1 MAADLPLLLFPSA
14 RRIKLKSRPG
24 FARDP
29 LLHHPKFGEQKKR
42 IGEQLKEVTE
52 HVYKGSPSG
61 SLAGMEPETVLVIEI
76 VGMVEGFK
84 QAINK
89 VDGWEWLGEWG
100 VEEIEEGAGFYKGIT
115 KRKRTGKPLKGMTF
129 QSVEI
134 QEKIEAGAGFHKE
147 ITKGERSGKPLKG
160 MTFLSVGNKDGY
172 KELLKLW
179 EDWKKGE
186 GSSKYLPHGKK
197 KWGKVF
203 TWVRNIRRWGAPE
216 VLHETGMVE
225 HWAKDVETWDSERVF
240 QIELFYRQDEA
251 KRKEAEEA
259 VRKKLEDEGGKVIGK
274 FLDMEEIRFHAVKA
288 KLPGAK
294 IKDLIKKLGGD
305 DLETSIPLFNLSV
318 VMYVRPTG
326 QSMVSIDEEDGV
338 EGEFSKILPDPELSS
353 IVAILDGVPNLQHE
367 ALRDRLRF
375 DDPDDLETEY
385 QPGEKCHGTAIA
397 SLVVHGENPSGQST
411 PLVRPVYCLPVMQ
424 ADTTNRG
431 DEGFPDEIF
440 YEERTEK
447 AVRHMFESQGDE
459 EPAAP
464 DIKVINFSLGDL
476 SRPFI
481 RTPSP
486 WARLL
491 DHLSWK
497 HRVLFCVSVGNFVGK
512 IELDIKGDEFV
523 KLPEGEKV
531 KCTMSVITKQLTER
545 RLISPAESLNALT
558 VGAIHDDKSVDYP
571 LNKRVDLLP
580 NDSPPAITKQLFQG
594 SLFSPAK
601 SPNALPSP
609 VSRFGHGFRR
619 SIKPEVLFPGGRQ
632 LYVRPPKRSGR
643 SFKVSKTIS
652 APGQKV
658 AWDSSKEGTLNETA
672 YARGTSYATALA
684 THGAA
689 KIYEVLTGLRRA
701 NGEGIPNEL
710 MSVLI
715 KTLLVHGAQQG
726 DRVRSVLENLLK
738 PSVGSYQLKEGIA
751 RFIGYGSVDIERVL
765 ACAEYRGTTLGFG
778 EIQEKQVHEYDF
790 PLPQGLS
797 GSKAWRRMVVTL
809 AWFSPINLGHRNLR
823 EAKLDFGPT
832 QKWGETP
839 LGLERTDSDHNQ
851 VKRGTVQHEVL
862 VGESEVSQYKE
873 DGNIKLQVTC
883 KADACESLSESLS
896 NSNGIPYG
904 LAVTLEVAEGVQIP
918 VYQQMRTRIHGK
930 IRV

>member
-89 VDGWEWLGEWG
+89 VDGWEWLGEWD

-134 QEKIEAGAGFHKE
+134 QEKIEVGAGFHKE
-147 ITKGERSGKPLKG
+147 IAKGERSGKPLKG

-225 HWAKDVETWDSERVF
+225 HWGEDVETRDSERAF

-251 KRKEAEEA
+251 KRKAAEEE

-274 FLDMEEIRFHAVKA
+274 FLDAEEIRFHAVKA
-288 KLPGAK
+288 QLPGAK
-294 IKDLIKKLGGD
+294 IKDLIKKLDSDGS
-305 DLETSIPLFNLSV
+305 ETGIPLFNLSA
-318 VMYVRPTG
+318 VMHVRPTG
-326 QSMVSIDEEDGV
+326 QSMVSTDKEDGV
-338 EGEFSKILPDPELSS
+338 EGEFSKILPDPELPSV
-353 IVAILDGVPNLQHE
+353 VAILDGVPNLQHE
-367 ALRDRLRF
+367 ALRGRLRL

-385 QPGEKCHGTAIA
+385 RLGEKCHGTAVA
-397 SLVVHGENPSGQST
+397 SLVVHGENLSGQST
-411 PLVRPVYCLPVMQ
+411 PLMRKIYCLPVMQ
-424 ADTTNRG
+424 AGARG
-431 DEGFPDEIF
+431 SKDEGFPGEVF
-440 YEERTEK
+440 YEARTEK
-447 AVRHMFESQGDE
+447 AVRRMFEGQGDE

-464 DIKVINFSLGDL
+464 DIKVINFSLGDRF
-476 SRPFI
+476 RPFI

-491 DHLSWK
+491 DHLSWEYK
-497 HRVLFCVSVGNFVGK
+497 VLFCVSVGNFGDA
-512 IELDIKGDEFV
+512 IELDITSDEFV

-558 VGAIHDDKSVDYP
+558 VGAIHSDKSEDHS
-571 LNKRVDLLP
+571 LGNLVDLLP
-580 NDSPPAITKQLFQG
+580 NDELF
-594 SLFSPAK
+594 
-601 SPNALPSP
+601 SP

-632 LYVRPPKRSGR
+632 LYKEPYLENGR
-643 SFKVSKTIS
+643 SFELSRVIS

-658 AWDSSKEGTLNETA
+658 AWDSREEGTLNETA
-672 YARGTSYATALA
+672 YSRGTSNATALA

-689 KIYEVLTGLRRA
+689 RIYEVLVGLRTED
-701 NGEGIPNEL
+701 GKGIPDDL
-710 MSVLI
+710 VSVLI

-726 DRVRSVLENLLK
+726 AQVRPVLENLLK
-738 PSVGSYQLKEGIA
+738 PSMGSYRLKEGVA

-765 ACAEYRGTTLGFG
+765 ACAEHRGTVLGFG
-778 EIQEKQVHEYDF
+778 EIQEKEVHEYDF

-797 GSKAWRRMVVTL
+797 GIKAWRRMVVTL

-832 QKWGETP
+832 QTWKKTP
-839 LGLERTDSDHNQ
+839 LKLERTDSDHHQ
-851 VKRGTVQHEVL
+851 VKRGTVQHEVFE
-862 VGESEVSQYKE
+862 GESEVSRYEE

-883 KADACESLSESLS
+883 KADACESLSESLR

-918 VYQQMRTRIHGK
+918 VYQQMRARIHGK